1 MAYTTI
7 DDPSAYFQTA
17 TYSGSGGTGG
27 HAIVNDGNS
36 DLQPD
41 IVWLKQRSYASSH
54 RLMDSSRGG
63 NKMLESDT
71 DNAEATYGYISSFD
85 TDGFT
90 LGYSDTSF
98 DGYGREY
105 VGWQWK
111 VNGGTTSSNTSGNA
125 TSTVQVNTTA
135 GVSIVTFTGRGL
147 DGTTVGHGLGEVP
160 AMVIFKCRDT
170 GNTDWRVYHQ
180 SIAPTLG
187 VSLNSGTA
195 GSYGSTAIYTGTFT
209 STLLRLENDSGGV
222 NRSSSPMLALCFA
235 EKQGFS
241 KFGKYIS
248 NGQTTGP
255 MTYTGFKPAFIVIK
269 DTTGGS
275 GGTGNW
281 VIWDTKRNPY
291 NPKLVILNANANGS
305 EFDATAYS
313 NININVLSNGFRIA
327 HDSGKS
333 FLNMPN
339 RNYIF
344 MAFAENPFVTSTGIP
359 ATAK

>member
-1 MAYTTI
+1 MAYTNI
-7 DDPSAYFQTA
+7 NDPSAYFQTA
-17 TYSGSGGTGG
+17 LYTGTGSTQS
-27 HAIVNDGNS
+27 ITNDGNS
-36 DLQPD
+36 NLQPD
-41 IVWLKQRSYASSH
+41 LVWIKHRSGTEDNLLFDSTRGAEQALKSNSDGAEFNYNASMTAFNS
-54 RLMDSSRGG
+54 
-63 NKMLESDT
+63 
-71 DNAEATYGYISSFD
+71 
-85 TDGFT
+85 DGFSVGT
-90 LGYSDTSF
+90 ANGVNGSGTF
-98 DGYGREY
+98 

-170 GNTDWRVYHQ
+170 SNTDWRVYHQ

-195 GSYGSTAIYTGTFT
+195 GSYGATAIYTGTFT

-281 VIWDTKRNPY
+281 VIWDAKRNPY
-291 NPKLVILNANANGS
+291 NPKLVILNANAAGS